1 MIFLFT
7 FLPINKENQKMT
19 SQISKETF
27 DEMKVFLQEA
37 ITKRKWFEVY
47 FEVYNTPDNLFKIRN
62 FYISGVR
69 GSITFKIVKVDR
81 ETIIT
86 YEFYYLPDK
95 INLYNHSCVSDEE
108 ENSIFIF
115 QTYEELQV
123 ALSKA
128 YVCEYHSFCP
138 RRCSFNRISSP
149 KEKCG
154 ICHEEKELHLLE
166 ETACGHNFCLSCL
179 GDYVRT
185 RLRYGGGRELVP
197 KDDIPCPVC
206 RQDMQ
211 LCPDCKEAKF
221 QCMCKNDN
229 DDD

>member
-1 MIFLFT
+1 
-7 FLPINKENQKMT
+7 MT

-27 DEMKVFLQEA
+27 DEIKVSLQKSLEAFL
-37 ITKRKWFEVY
+37 
-47 FEVYNTPDNLFKIRN
+47 NGDHLFILRN

-69 GSITFKIVKVDR
+69 GSITFTTGIVDR
-81 ETIIT
+81 ETKTIIT

-206 RQDMQ
+206 RQGML
-211 LCPDCKEAKF
+211 LCTHCNKACF
-221 QCMCKNDN
+221 QCMCYN
-229 DDD
+229 DD

>member
-1 MIFLFT
+1 
-7 FLPINKENQKMT
+7 MT

-27 DEMKVFLQEA
+27 DEIKVSLQKSLEAFL
-37 ITKRKWFEVY
+37 
-47 FEVYNTPDNLFKIRN
+47 NGDHLFILRN

-69 GSITFKIVKVDR
+69 GSITFTTGIVDR
-81 ETIIT
+81 ETKTIIT

-95 INLYNHSCVSDEE
+95 TNPYNDWCVSDDYLRAER
-108 ENSIFIF
+108 IPFK
-115 QTYEELQV
+115 TYEQLQV

-128 YVCEYHSFCP
+128 YVCKYHSFCQG
-138 RRCSFNRISSP
+138 RCSFNRISSP

-166 ETACGHNFCLSCL
+166 ETECGHNFCLSCL
-179 GDYVRT
+179 GKYVKT
-185 RLRYGGGRELVP
+185 LIHYKSGLGLVLRGA
-197 KDDIPCPVC
+197 IPCPVC

>member
-7 FLPINKENQKMT
+7 FLPLKNKAMT

-27 DEMKVFLQEA
+27 DEMKVSLQESSKA
-37 ITKRKWFEVY
+37 FRNF
-47 FEVYNTPDNLFKIRN
+47 DHLFIIRN

-69 GSITFKIVKVDR
+69 GSITFKIGIVDQ
-81 ETIIT
+81 ETKAIIS

-95 INLYNHSCVSDEE
+95 TNPYNDWCVSDDYLRAKH
-108 ENSIFIF
+108 IQF
-115 QTYEELQV
+115 QTYEQLQV

-128 YVCEYHSFCP
+128 YVCKYHSFCQG
-138 RRCSFNRISSP
+138 RCSFNRISSP

-166 ETACGHNFCLSCL
+166 ETACKHNFCLSCL

-185 RLRYGGGRELVP
+185 RLQSYGGGSLVLMGE
-197 KDDIPCPVC
+197 IPCPVC
-206 RQDMQ
+206 RQNMHI
-211 LCPDCKEAKF
+211 CPDCNEAKF

-229 DDD
+229 DD